1 MIQLNQ
7 EKLDKIVAK
16 TVTNKN
22 VHGAVFHIESCD
34 KLSNNKIKIEH
45 IFDF

>member
-16 TVTNKN
+16 TATNKN
-22 VHGAVFHIESCD
+22 VHGSVFHIESFEV
-34 KLSNNKIKIEH
+34 KQQQNKN
-45 IFDF
+45 